1 MSNLSLKNTETGD
14 LPEPISGKF
23 CIACYESIHT
33 QANKCRYCGSD
44 QLPRPWS
51 STAQVLKWIGGIT
64 AVISLVIGTTRV
76 NDLYTGWQESNVAVA
91 QLINASRLQIKY
103 KDYQGAWM
111 LIDDALS
118 FNPSSLSARQHQ
130 ISIATAW
137 LRNIRT
143 HGDQTFSDIVNKLLP
158 TLYLGSVNTDP
169 DKAATALSHIGWA
182 NYLRSRDGITG
193 LEIGEYYDRALK
205 LDPDNSYAHIM
216 RAHWLL
222 WRGNNQNQDIDLAKV
237 KSHFL
242 AALQATDD
250 RGYINRMKFSA
261 LSSASYNS
269 KVRLELIKF
278 SEEIRQQ
285 GGKLDQGKRSSALR
299 AIQDI
304 VAPQKILDQ
313 GTLPALNQLIE
324 VVSPGALLELFNWL
338 DSDKKYEGSP
348 SELMINARLE
358 ELAGNRQNA
367 ISFFQLLTNKST
379 APASFKTFSEQAI
392 KRLSAKI

>member
-1 MSNLSLKNTETGD
+1 MSNLSLKNTGTGD
-14 LPEPISGKF
+14 LTEPTSGKF
-23 CIACYESIHT
+23 CIACHESIHT
-33 QANKCRYCGSD
+33 RANKCRYCGSD
-44 QLPRPWS
+44 QLPRPWHS
-51 STAQVLKWIGGIT
+51 MAQVLKWMGGIT
-64 AVISLVIGTTRV
+64 AVISLVIGATRV
-76 NDLYTGWQESNVAVA
+76 NDLYTDWQEGNVAVE

-118 FNPSSLSARQHQ
+118 FNPSSLPARQHQ
-130 ISIATAW
+130 ISIATVW
-137 LRNIRT
+137 LQNIRT
-143 HGDQTFSDIVNKLLP
+143 HGDQKFSDIVNKLLP

-169 DKAATALSHIGWA
+169 DIAATALSHIGWA
-182 NYLRSRDGITG
+182 NFLRSRDGITG
-193 LEIGEYYDRALK
+193 LEIAEYYDRALT

-222 WRGNNQNQDIDLAKV
+222 WWGNNQNQDIDLAKV
-237 KSHFL
+237 KAHFL

-250 RGYINRMKFSA
+250 HEYINRMKFSA

-269 KVRLELIKF
+269 KVRIELIKF

-285 GGKLDQGKRSSALR
+285 GGKLDRGERSSALR
-299 AIQDI
+299 AIQDV
-304 VAPQKILDQ
+304 VAPQNILDQ
-313 GTLPALNQLIE
+313 GSLPALNQLIE
-324 VVSPGALLELFNWL
+324 VVSPGTLLELFNWL
-338 DSDKKYEGSP
+338 DSDKKYAGSP

-358 ELAGNRQNA
+358 DLAGNRQNA